1 VRTSRGQWAEPY
13 AIRAACEWQTGRSK
27 DAAASFQS
35 AQRLS
40 RAYES
45 EESMK
50 AAMLLSPE
58 QLAVLRQI
66 SAAQ

>member
-1 VRTSRGQWAEPY
+1 
-13 AIRAACEWQTGRSK
+13 
-27 DAAASFQS
+27 
-35 AQRLS
+35 LS

-50 AAMLLSPE
+50 AAMILSPE

-66 SAAQ
+66 LAAQ